1 MSIANQKGGFNVT
14 LRVTQ
19 NSSSESLCV
28 LQKPLLKKAENWSLQ
43 VTDLF
48 VNSTPPLNRQMGEQF
63 RIRAFDAG
71 GLSAGYRPDDY
82 IFTPKRCYTIM
93 QYVFQ
98 LQEFF
103 KFPGTGRP
111 IRSEQRPR
119 KTLPS

>member
-63 RIRAFDAG
+63 RIHALEVG
-71 GLSAGYRPDDY
+71 GAVRGLPARRLHFHPEAVLHHHGIRVSATG
-82 IFTPKRCYTIM
+82 IF
-93 QYVFQ
+93 
-98 LQEFF
+98 
-103 KFPGTGRP
+103 
-111 IRSEQRPR
+111 
-119 KTLPS
+119 